1 MKKKIFALA
10 MFMCFTLMMWAN
22 EAVPTRFDERMDL
35 MAVIWRMAGARE
47 YNQCKITPY
56 VNSADSTFKPF
67 ASHEAITLAKKYMKK
82 NGVGY
87 DAVASLAVHLKLTD
101 EGTLTID
108 EDITSDI
115 DDRWTTAMQKEFIV
129 VLNDFYKMTEFH
141 KWFLENEP
149 IQKQCLDAFLE
160 ISGNIDLDWFAQT
173 FDGGDAN
180 FNIILCPLAGL
191 NNYGIS
197 TRHSDGSNVLS
208 PVISCSNY
216 DNGAISYETDAVLP
230 IVIHEFCH
238 AYCNPIIDKR
248 WNSIADKAEEAFQI
262 KKRILSQQAY
272 VTAKIMMYETFVR
285 TSVIRYEQ
293 QHNSNADVWQLID
306 DEEERGFILVG
317 DILKAWNQNHAY
329 NPGDILTES
338 INGFSKEA
346 YWAKVAEEEKQ
357 SVHYTCNITD
367 GEKNVASGDFTFTI
381 TFDRQMESGIS
392 IGQTEFDFP
401 DFKSYSW
408 SEDNKTLSIVFHFEP
423 NHTYGLVI
431 LGKQFIGK
439 DGNRSTEKT
448 INFKTGK

>member
-149 IQKQCLDAFLE
+149 IQKQCLDAFSE

-317 DILKAWNQNHAY
+317 DILKAWNQNHAS
-329 NPGDILTES
+329 NPGDILTGS

-431 LGKQFIGK
+431 LGKQFVGK